1 MNNSLNWTIEYD
13 ILVSSHFLEISK
25 KINIIASLLVLC
37 IGLLSNCLTI
47 IVFSHSKFRSNSSN
61 IYLLSLAFVDNLFL
75 LTHFFEDTIKT
86 YEEIFITNENITN
99 EFISILNITNRI
111 EISCKLINYLRYIL
125 RFISAYVVVV
135 FTLQRLFLI
144 YFPLS
149 VNFKSKKSAWT
160 TLIII
165 IIISIVLNI
174 WAPFLFKIQTISQL
188 IYCDIITE
196 WKSEYIL
203 ITNVYVIL
211 IVFIPIPIIFISN
224 ILIICKTNREESRR
238 KNMQNLNISLTAID
252 INSRIT
258 RISRLPSHLYTSTNE
273 SIRGK
278 QSVLRRAQNNR
289 TTNSSKKIATTLMIV
304 SFSFAVLN
312 LPYLCVWSA
321 YNLSEYKTNHMYQ
334 AHDNYLFAFVKI
346 AEIFFVL
353 NYGIK
358 FFIYCATGSIFRQR
372 LYSLVLSSKINFICL
387 FFITN
392 LS

>member
-1 MNNSLNWTIEYD
+1 
-13 ILVSSHFLEISK
+13 
-25 KINIIASLLVLC
+25 
-37 IGLLSNCLTI
+37 
-47 IVFSHSKFRSNSSN
+47 
-61 IYLLSLAFVDNLFL
+61 
-75 LTHFFEDTIKT
+75 
-86 YEEIFITNENITN
+86 
-99 EFISILNITNRI
+99 
-111 EISCKLINYLRYIL
+111 
-125 RFISAYVVVV
+125 
-135 FTLQRLFLI
+135 
-144 YFPLS
+144 
-149 VNFKSKKSAWT
+149 
-160 TLIII
+160 
-165 IIISIVLNI
+165 
-174 WAPFLFKIQTISQL
+174 
-188 IYCDIITE
+188 
-196 WKSEYIL
+196 
-203 ITNVYVIL
+203 
-211 IVFIPIPIIFISN
+211 
-224 ILIICKTNREESRR
+224 
-238 KNMQNLNISLTAID
+238 MQNLNISLTAID

>member
-1 MNNSLNWTIEYD
+1 M
-13 ILVSSHFLEISK
+13 K
-25 KINIIASLLVLC
+25 KY
-37 IGLLSNCLTI
+37 LSQ
-47 IVFSHSKFRSNSSN
+47 
-61 IYLLSLAFVDNLFL
+61 
-75 LTHFFEDTIKT
+75 
-86 YEEIFITNENITN
+86 
-99 EFISILNITNRI
+99 
-111 EISCKLINYLRYIL
+111 
-125 RFISAYVVVV
+125 ISAYVVVV

-149 VNFKSKKSAWT
+149 VSFESKKSAWT
-160 TLIII
+160 TLFIII
-165 IIISIVLNI
+165 ITSLVLNI

-238 KNMQNLNISLTAID
+238 KSMQNLNISLTAID
-252 INSRIT
+252 INSRTT
-258 RISRLPSHLYTSTNE
+258 RISRLPSHLYTS
-273 SIRGK
+273 IRGR

-304 SFSFAVLN
+304 SFSFAILN

-372 LYSLVLSSKINFICL
+372 LYSLVISSN
-387 FFITN
+387 
-392 LS
+392 